1 MRPASTTGS
10 TRSGSSQPN
19 VLLDDTGDGVGGEPT
34 IPAATAYLAQLTYSR
49 PSSSSR
55 LEMRSWQV

>member
-1 MRPASTTGS
+1 
-10 TRSGSSQPN
+10 
-19 VLLDDTGDGVGGEPT
+19 VGGEPT